1 MTPPRSPRQ
10 LLADAKV
17 VESQPNAVPTA
28 TWGRAV
34 AVLAR
39 QAMERALTEYWQRTE
54 PEMARSRNQRAA
66 FLCLRNHLP
75 PEAAAD
81 AYYSWSALSR
91 ACHFNGYDLEP
102 AAEEVGAW
110 IEGAERFLEAL
121 ESASTIHQ
129 PVKENA

>member
-1 MTPPRSPRQ
+1 MTPPRTPSQ

-17 VESQPNAVPTA
+17 VEAQPSAVPTA

-39 QAMERALTEYWQRTE
+39 QAMERALTDFWQRTD
-54 PEMARSRNQRAA
+54 PEMARSRNQRAS

-75 PEAAAD
+75 QKAATD
-81 AYYSWSALSR
+81 AYYSWTVLSR

-102 AAEEVGAW
+102 SAAEVRAW
-110 IEGAERFLEAL
+110 IDGAERFLVAL
-121 ESASTIHQ
+121 DSASLTHQTI
-129 PVKENA
+129 KEHA